1 MAKTHT
7 LTSSISG
14 IAVSSVLVISLLPST
29 LQAQALEEIVVTA
42 QRRTQSLQEVPI
54 SIDAISGEEIRLQ
67 GFRNMDQL
75 ANFSPSILIDNRI
88 QDQDI
93 AIRGVG
99 TTGNNL
105 TLEQA
110 APTFID
116 GIHYGRTSQIKN
128 AFIDLERVEVL
139 RGPQPVYFGQN
150 ATAGAFSLTTRKP
163 GPEWEGNVNG
173 EVGNFGRKTIEGAF
187 GGPINDTWG
196 IRVAGKWDT
205 LDGYLT
211 DVFTGDKFPEGRDI
225 AGRVIVQWAP
235 TEQFEATMKYQFTDY
250 NGGSDGAAVA
260 LSGKG
265 AVANIE
271 RKVLIQGYNNN
282 PFIKL
287 TNSLS
292 DGLGVRSGPIY
303 LWPDTTIN
311 NADATLCTATVVTN
325 CGGNIDMRAA
335 ASAIRNGDIVGRE
348 NIDPWDAYLNM
359 NYRFANEIEL
369 SSQTGFSRLVRS
381 YVRDNSLSPFLMNL
395 QNRDEDYNSWSQ
407 EIRLT
412 SPSGGSIEWMTG
424 LYWQKTDL
432 ELRSDNWR
440 GELRRPRRY
449 NEVWEDGEWKSVF
462 ATLTW
467 NFWDDK
473 ASIDLGARY
482 TAIEKAAQVVG
493 YSSTWVFDVIPT
505 SRPGFTAVPGG
516 WTYRYD
522 LQRFVP
528 NEWDARAAVGMT
540 PLVKGLREAGP
551 YQGEWKDDD
560 INPQV
565 TLRYRPTE
573 DISMYA
579 KWAQAFKA
587 GGFNTGS
594 STIPA
599 TRAQFELLSE
609 YAENWEIG
617 AKGSF
622 WDGKARANISAF
634 WMDVNDLQ
642 IATTRIDLATN
653 TSQGSTST
661 NAGKQRVRGIEAD
674 ATVLAAERLTLGL
687 NGALMDGKMIEYTG
701 AGCTE
706 AENEIAATGPCLT
719 AAESIALYGVNT
731 FAGLIDRSGY
741 EAPRTPDWVVTGN
754 VDYWMP
760 VYDSY
765 KVTFNGKFKLSAGY
779 ISNVESFSLI
789 VKMNKHEDINL
800 SLGFG
805 DQDDVW
811 RISLWGRNLLEPL
824 PSYNAQYDVN
834 PNGLFTTGL
843 SSSHFKSYGLQL
855 EYNYK

>member
-1 MAKTHT
+1 MSLNRNITNNILGAAMAAA
-7 LTSSISG
+7 
-14 IAVSSVLVISLLPST
+14 AVVSLYPLS

-54 SIDAISGEEIRLQ
+54 SIDAISGEEIRQQ

-110 APTFID
+110 APTFVD

-128 AFIDLERVEVL
+128 AFMDLERVEVL

-163 GPEWEGNVNG
+163 GPEWEGDLTAA
-173 EVGNFGRKTIEGAF
+173 VGNFGSKSVEGAV
-187 GGPINDTWG
+187 GGPVTDTIG
-196 IRVAGKWDT
+196 IRVAGKWDRQE
-205 LDGYLT
+205 GYLT
-211 DVFTGDKFPEGRDI
+211 DVFTGDKFPDGRDI
-225 AGRVIVQWAP
+225 AGRAIVQWTP
-235 TEQFEATMKYQFTDY
+235 TEQFVATLKYQFTDY

-265 AVANIE
+265 SPLDIE
-271 RKVLIQGYNNN
+271 RKVLIRGYDNNS
-282 PFIKL
+282 FIPL
-287 TNSLS
+287 TGSLS
-292 DGLGVRSGPIY
+292 DGLGVRTGPIY
-303 LWPDTTIN
+303 LYADTTIN
-311 NADATLCTATVVTN
+311 NADAILCTATVVTN

-335 ASAIRNGDIVGRE
+335 ASAIRDGDIVGRE
-348 NIDPWDAYLNM
+348 NLDPWDAYLNM
-359 NYRFANEIEL
+359 AYSFANDIEL
-369 SSQTGFSRLVRS
+369 SSLTGFSRLYRS
-381 YVRDNSLSPFLMNL
+381 YVRDNSNSPFLMNL
-395 QNRDEDYNSWSQ
+395 QNRAEDYNSWSQ
-407 EIRLT
+407 ELRLS
-412 SPSGGSIEWMTG
+412 SPSGGTFEWMTG
-424 LYWQKTDL
+424 LYWQQTDL

-449 NEVWEDGEWKSVF
+449 NEVWEDGEWKSIF
-462 ATLTW
+462 ASITY

-482 TAIEKAAQVVG
+482 TDIEKAAQIVG
-493 YSSTWVFDVIPT
+493 YSSTWVFDVEPV
-505 SRPGFTAVPGG
+505 SRPGYAAVPGG

-528 NEWDARAAVGMT
+528 VEWDARAATGMT
-540 PLVKGLREAGP
+540 PLVTGLREGGP
-551 YQGEWKDDD
+551 HLGEWKDDD
-560 INPQV
+560 LNPQV

-594 STIPA
+594 STIAA
-599 TRAQFELLSE
+599 TTAEFELLSE
-609 YAENWEIG
+609 YAENWEVG
-617 AKGSF
+617 AKGTF

-634 WMDVNDLQ
+634 WMEVDDLQ
-642 IATTRIDLATN
+642 IATTRIDIVSN

-661 NAGKQRVRGIEAD
+661 NAGKQRVRGVEFD
-674 ATVLAAERLTLGL
+674 ATALVAERLTLGL
-687 NGALMDGKMIEYTG
+687 NGAVMDGTMVEYTG

-706 AENEIAATGPCLT
+706 AENQIADTGPCLT
-719 AAESIALYGVNT
+719 QAESIALYGVNS

-741 EAPRTPDWVVTGN
+741 EAPRTPDWVLTAN
-754 VDYWMP
+754 VDYWVP
-760 VYDSY
+760 VLDNY
-765 KVTFNGKFKLSAGY
+765 KVTFNGKFKISAGY

-789 VKMNKHEDINL
+789 VKMNQHEDMNL
-800 SLGFG
+800 NLGFG

-811 RISLWGRNLLEPL
+811 RISLWGRNLLQPL
-824 PSYNAQYDVN
+824 PSYNPQYDVN
-834 PNGLFTTGL
+834 PNGLFTTSL
-843 SSSHFKSYGLQL
+843 SSSHFRTYGVQL
-855 EYNYK
+855 EYNYN